1 MVTVHR
7 HAHMNKSVWYLF
19 SMLSFHINQ
28 CDFFFKIIF
37 RPNKSVIYRIF
48 PVRYYVPFQSILQ
61 FQALTLIHET
71 CDPIKCCRGICER
84 NQVYTQNT
92 SRQIDNDLQTNK
104 KKCSTLWFCSWIFQ
118 SHRFFS
124 TMFSQYSHDIHLELW
139 IFIANAE
146 KNSNVFFL
154 LFSLDLLL
162 WLDHRNATHT
172 KNHYQLNAQIS
183 LTAPSAQWCFRFNR
197 NDGSPFR
204 LLWKTLLRLERSDTS
219 IRFRSIQCQRWRC
232 SFNCRKYARIVVLV
246 PFLREIFH
254 FNSHFGKILAENNGK
269 WKFDR
274 KIIDK

>member
-28 CDFFFKIIF
+28 CDFYFTIIF
-37 RPNKSVIYRIF
+37 RTNKSVIYRNF

-61 FQALTLIHET
+61 FQSLTLIHET

-146 KNSNVFFL
+146 KNSNVFFVVL
-154 LFSLDLLL
+154 TWSVALTWSSKCNTHKKSLPIKCPNQFD
-162 WLDHRNATHT
+162 
-172 KNHYQLNAQIS
+172 
-183 LTAPSAQWCFRFNR
+183 SALSAMVF
-197 NDGSPFR
+197 
-204 LLWKTLLRLERSDTS
+204 
-219 IRFRSIQCQRWRC
+219 SIQSKRRVAISIIMKDAATIGAFRYFNTISVDSVSMLALFIQFQKICQNC
-232 SFNCRKYARIVVLV
+232 GSGAIFAGNISF
-246 PFLREIFH
+246 
-254 FNSHFGKILAENNGK
+254 
-269 WKFDR
+269 
-274 KIIDK
+274 

>member
-1 MVTVHR
+1 MFNFVI
-7 HAHMNKSVWYLF
+7 LF
-19 SMLSFHINQ
+19 VDFSIASIFFHNV
-28 CDFFFKIIF
+28 FAIIT
-37 RPNKSVIYRIF
+37 RYSLEVMDIYRQ
-48 PVRYYVPFQSILQ
+48 RRKKFQ
-61 FQALTLIHET
+61 
-71 CDPIKCCRGICER
+71 C
-84 NQVYTQNT
+84 
-92 SRQIDNDLQTNK
+92 
-104 KKCSTLWFCSWIFQ
+104 
-118 SHRFFS
+118 
-124 TMFSQYSHDIHLELW
+124 
-139 IFIANAE
+139 
-146 KNSNVFFL
+146 FFL

-219 IRFRSIQCQRWRC
+219 IRFRSIQCQCWRC
-232 SFNCRKYARIVVLV
+232 SFNFRKYARIVVLGL
-246 PFLREIFH
+246 FLREIFH